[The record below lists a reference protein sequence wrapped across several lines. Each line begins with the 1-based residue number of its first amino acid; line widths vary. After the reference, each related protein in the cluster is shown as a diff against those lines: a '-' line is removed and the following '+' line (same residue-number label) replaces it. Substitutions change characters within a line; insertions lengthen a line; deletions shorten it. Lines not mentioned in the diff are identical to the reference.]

1 MRSIVTLAKGCGFIL
16 CLLAISGSAFCAEPE
31 SNWRATYDV
40 VMLWINFLI
49 FVVVLYKVLKQPL
62 KNFIDGQKYQIE
74 KELKKAEEDKK
85 VAVKKIEESKR
96 LLEAGKARFEGIVR
110 MIVQEG
116 ERKKD
121 EIIKDAEDQS
131 RVMMEDAKRKVASS
145 IYLAKTALKS
155 EILDDAFDMAQ
166 NRLPTVVTESDN
178 QRLLERYLQAIQGP
192 SAA

>member
-1 MRSIVTLAKGCGFIL
+1 
-16 CLLAISGSAFCAEPE
+16 
-31 SNWRATYDV
+31 
-40 VMLWINFLI
+40 MLWINFLI